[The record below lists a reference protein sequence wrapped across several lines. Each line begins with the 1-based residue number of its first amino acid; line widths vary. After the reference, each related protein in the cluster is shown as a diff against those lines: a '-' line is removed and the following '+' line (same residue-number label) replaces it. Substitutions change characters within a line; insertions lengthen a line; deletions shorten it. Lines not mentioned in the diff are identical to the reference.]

1 MQRSGFGG
9 GGGGVVLV
17 AEYSEYGL
25 RSFRFRVCRCSHPY
39 VGNLTEPR
47 FCTVPGPPR
56 SDFTLDQ
63 RPARGRAVVGF
74 QGGRKS
80 RRGDKVS
87 PSSAAR
93 GDSDAWYEVSEIC
106 IPPAVYT

>member
-1 MQRSGFGG
+1 M
-9 GGGGVVLV
+9 V

-74 QGGRKS
+74 QGG
-80 RRGDKVS
+80 
-87 PSSAAR
+87 AR
-93 GDSDAWYEVSEIC
+93 AEEEIKC
-106 IPPAVYT
+106 RPAVRREAIVMHGMRYQRSVYPRRCIRKVKQEA